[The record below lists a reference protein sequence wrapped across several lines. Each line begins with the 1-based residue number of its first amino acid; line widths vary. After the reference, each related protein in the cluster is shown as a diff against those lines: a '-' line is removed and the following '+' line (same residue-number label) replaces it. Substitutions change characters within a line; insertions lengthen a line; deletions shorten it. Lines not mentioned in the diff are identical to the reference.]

1 MRTLASVALCAL
13 MGLAQLACA
22 QDSRLVVRLNQI
34 VTSYTPDNGFMGAV
48 LVVEGDK
55 ILLDRGYGSANLEW
69 SIPNAPDVEFRL
81 GSLTKQFTA
90 TLERY
95 CRLK

>member
-1 MRTLASVALCAL
+1 
-13 MGLAQLACA
+13 
-22 QDSRLVVRLNQI
+22 
-34 VTSYTPDNGFMGAV
+34 V

-69 SIPNAPDVEFRL
+69 SIPNAPDVEFRI

>member
-1 MRTLASVALCAL
+1 
-13 MGLAQLACA
+13 
-22 QDSRLVVRLNQI
+22 VRPP
-34 VTSYTPDNGFMGAV
+34 VV

-69 SIPNAPDVEFRL
+69 SIPNAPDVEFRI